1 MKSRIILDILMT
13 TTLYIYIYIYI
24 YIYVN
29 TFIMS
34 SSWKEWTLKMWV
46 EVGKPF
52 GA

>member
-13 TTLYIYIYIYI
+13 TTLYIYI